1 MTLDNIVLFPKW
13 QERLESASLEALKKK
28 RYDEALEKLEQLIEY
43 RVDHQEIMVA
53 KMICLM
59 ELGKHNAAET
69 FAETLLNKNDDGYFH
84 YMHIYLTILFQTNQ
98 YQRLMETVENE
109 LKDKAVPAVMK
120 EQFHQLYAISQNMQR
135 DLADKRSREDYLEFE
150 RAIDEQDDHRQWV
163 VITRLQSAGVNPRES
178 MYRILENEMVSP
190 VVKTALLLW
199 VKEQTIEKKLRI
211 YKFGKVI
218 ELYTS
223 NLPSLDE
230 DIAKREVLFRLR
242 HLENDN
248 PTLYQMIE
256 TVFRQYLYVR
266 YPFSINKEDSYFIA
280 KALHII
286 AKSNLQALDEM
297 PQDDKVKRYI
307 EEIQVFQA
315 MYLAVTD
322 G

>member
-1 MTLDNIVLFPKW
+1 
-13 QERLESASLEALKKK
+13 
-28 RYDEALEKLEQLIEY
+28 
-43 RVDHQEIMVA
+43 
-53 KMICLM
+53 
-59 ELGKHNAAET
+59 
-69 FAETLLNKNDDGYFH
+69 
-84 YMHIYLTILFQTNQ
+84 
-98 YQRLMETVENE
+98 NE

-256 TVFRQYLYVR
+256 
-266 YPFSINKEDSYFIA
+266 
-280 KALHII
+280 
-286 AKSNLQALDEM
+286 
-297 PQDDKVKRYI
+297 
-307 EEIQVFQA
+307 
-315 MYLAVTD
+315 
-322 G
+322 